1 MKEYQS
7 PQLLELRNGKVRSLN
22 SSQAFVSIQ
31 ANSNMRL
38 VDHRD
43 IVVAIT
49 DSHREQALIIEF
61 DHSNHVSL
69 LFGRYTTAD
78 NSFASLADFDKV
90 SAELVTI
97 ADTLQSI
104 VLND

>member
-7 PQLLELRNGKVRSLN
+7 PQLLELRNSKVRSLN

-31 ANSNMRL
+31 TNSNMRL

-43 IVVAIT
+43 IIVAIT
-49 DSHREQALIIEF
+49 DGHREQALIIEF
-61 DHSNHVSL
+61 NHTNHVSL
-69 LFGRYTTAD
+69 LFGRHATAD
-78 NSFASLADFDKV
+78 NSFASLANFDEV

-104 VLND
+104 ILHD